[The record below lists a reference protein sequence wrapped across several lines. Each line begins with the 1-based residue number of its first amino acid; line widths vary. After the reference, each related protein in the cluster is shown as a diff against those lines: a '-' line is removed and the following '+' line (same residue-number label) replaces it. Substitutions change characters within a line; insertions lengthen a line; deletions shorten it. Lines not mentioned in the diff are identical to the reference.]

1 MVQWLRL
8 RFSTEGGIG
17 SILGWG
23 TKDSYMLQGTTE
35 KETSNKDTDTP
46 KEMKNKNE
54 VTQMTSKD

>member
-23 TKDSYMLQGTTE
+23 TKIPTCHRAQLK
-35 KETSNKDTDTP
+35 KETSSKDTDTP
-46 KEMKNKNE
+46 KEMKNK
-54 VTQMTSKD
+54 QKMK